1 MWMQKE
7 KPPNTSFQKY
17 IPAADKSNLA
27 KAVTRVSKKSEIC
40 LLSNRNKLINQT
52 RAAPAEIRDAHEL
65 TITLPALSF
74 SLANDSFS
82 RVQNSF
88 QTETTT
94 IVNND
99 INRVALRKL
108 SR

>member
-1 MWMQKE
+1 MWMQAE
-7 KPPNTSFQKY
+7 EPPNTRPQKY

-27 KAVTRVSKKSEIC
+27 EAVTRAHKKSEIC
-40 LLSNRNKLINQT
+40 LLSNRNKWINQT
-52 RAAPAEIRDAHEL
+52 RAAPGEIREAHEL
-65 TITLPALSF
+65 TITPPAPSF

-94 IVNND
+94 IFNND

>member
-1 MWMQKE
+1 MQKE
-7 KPPNTSFQKY
+7 KPPNTRPQKY
-17 IPAADKSNLA
+17 IPATDKSNLA
-27 KAVTRVSKKSEIC
+27 EAVTRVHKKSEIC
-40 LLSNRNKLINQT
+40 LLSNRNKLINRT
-52 RAAPAEIRDAHEL
+52 RAAPGEIRDAHEL
-65 TITLPALSF
+65 TITPPALSF

-94 IVNND
+94 IFNND